1 MGQHGRD
8 LEEEEELQEEACLFS
23 NSGISDSLDF
33 RLLQRKCWGDR
44 GALHS
49 ENQGV
54 ISIS

>member
-54 ISIS
+54 VSIS